1 MATFEHDSA
10 GFLIGKLIKA
20 SDRNEKHIKEQLE
33 LLRSQRAEIE
43 SAITEL
49 EASLSRLGKA

>member
-1 MATFEHDSA
+1 MCIRDRA
-10 GFLIGKLIKA
+10 A
-20 SDRNEKHIKEQLE
+20 SVGGLQLSREQIVEQLE